1 MTSWYEFLV
10 DNGDGSFRV
19 TRFASKRKAKDAFKF
34 LTASGHYLGGE
45 IEHISTD
52 DEDFFETIENLR
64 DIYSP
69 L

>member
-19 TRFASKRKAKDAFKF
+19 TRFASEEAAQDA
-34 LTASGHYLGGE
+34 LELIVEWGYGLGGE
-45 IEHISTD
+45 IQHISTD